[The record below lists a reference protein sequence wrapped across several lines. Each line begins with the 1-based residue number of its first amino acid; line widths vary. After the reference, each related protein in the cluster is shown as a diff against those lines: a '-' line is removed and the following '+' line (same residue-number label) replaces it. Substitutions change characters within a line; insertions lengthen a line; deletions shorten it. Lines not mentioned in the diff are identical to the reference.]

1 MHRQFRISSFKRY
14 HSTKRAIIYT
24 DGSYIKGQGE
34 GKGGIGIHFA
44 NGIHADIS
52 ENYSTWIDPV
62 KFPPTSIR
70 CELLA
75 IYRTFSICLGKGI
88 NAEIHTDSLSSIDS
102 IVRYGLKNGWY
113 RLDGTP
119 VKNIDLIMPLY
130 LVHSRMNNQFIFK
143 HVKAHQIENG
153 LKGETITQHMIGN
166 SIADSLAKMGGKKRM
181 KILSATGV

>member
-1 MHRQFRISSFKRY
+1 MHRQFRISSFTRFY
-14 HSTKRAIIYT
+14 STKRAIIYT
-24 DGSYIKGQGE
+24 DGSYIKGQGKGKGE
-34 GKGGIGIHFA
+34 GKGKGGIGIHFA

-52 ENYSTWIDPV
+52 ENYSTWIDHV

-88 NAEIHTDSLSSIDS
+88 DAEIHTDSLSSIDS
-102 IVRYGLKNGWY
+102 IVRYGLKNGWF

-143 HVKAHQIENG
+143 HVKAHQNPNASS
-153 LKGETITQHMIGN
+153 HAFGN
-166 SIADSLAKMGGKKRM
+166 SIANSLAKMGARRE
-181 KILSATGV
+181 